1 MTKLKI
7 KIDKALKAEVS
18 AVLDDMGLDVT
29 TAVNM
34 FFKEIVRIKGL
45 PFKPTARD
53 PFYNPA
59 NIAHLKK
66 ALAEVRNVQQELK
79 KNQ

>member
-34 FFKEIVRIKGL
+34 FFKEIVRIKGQCKKQL
-45 PFKPTARD
+45 KSQKISD
-53 PFYNPA
+53 SVIFY
-59 NIAHLKK
+59 ICHL
-66 ALAEVRNVQQELK
+66 
-79 KNQ
+79 